1 MLTLR
6 APSWPRRKTSPAAKE
21 NRSESD
27 DPKSKTQG
35 KKLSPQSP
43 APAAAPEPV
52 PNGRFGA
59 NRRLRKRRSGSLS
72 PMKADGTP
80 RPSSQDLTRPASAP
94 DLASPAPAPAAE
106 TTPTRPPSKFDSGNF
121 SFHKSPEPEAPPPS
135 PPPPQEYVRRE
146 ELVAAAREV
155 GWEPFS
161 CEEIRAVTLER

>member
-6 APSWPRRKTSPAAKE
+6 APSWPRRKTSSPSKE
-21 NRSESD
+21 NRRTED
-27 DPKSKTQG
+27 GPNE
-35 KKLSPQSP
+35 KLPPPPAVSSPP
-43 APAAAPEPV
+43 PAADAPEPI

-80 RPSSQDLTRPASAP
+80 RPASSGAVLDASH
-94 DLASPAPAPAAE
+94 E
-106 TTPTRPPSKFDSGNF
+106 
-121 SFHKSPEPEAPPPS
+121 
-135 PPPPQEYVRRE
+135 EYVRRE